1 MRILMKILWFC
12 SAFIHFA
19 LSRHFPV
26 SHSTFPI
33 SISCYCTATIELC
46 ALQVVA
52 FAVVVVAAIC
62 IIVIAIVVLAFINVK
77 T

>member
-12 SAFIHFA
+12 SAFIHCA
-19 LSRHFPV
+19 LSRHSV
-26 SHSTFPI
+26 RTHSSHSPFSI
-33 SISCYCTATIELC
+33 SISCYCAATIELC
-46 ALQVVA
+46 ALQ
-52 FAVVVVAAIC
+52 VVVAAIC

>member
-1 MRILMKILWFC
+1 MKILWFC

-46 ALQVVA
+46 ALQVVVA
-52 FAVVVVAAIC
+52 VVVAAIC
-62 IIVIAIVVLAFINVK
+62 IIVIALVVLAFINVK

>member
-46 ALQVVA
+46 ALQVVVA
-52 FAVVVVAAIC
+52 VVVAAIC